1 MECISYFDIFDT
13 TMAQRI
19 LQVPIVHSQEPDLL
33 RWKPATS
40 GDCTTKEAFEI
51 LNQQVTTPIPSHG
64 ARRITSHTLDL
75 FKRIW
80 RHKTIPPRIKT
91 FSWRLLRQALATGS
105 MPGRFTKHINQN
117 CQLCGKMDFTRAF
130 FWFGADPRFVRT
142 SSRMRTMLFRNPSLT
157 SFLEELTMT
166 RYTKSLPTFGIFGK
180 QEMTTGLIIRNGP

>member
-1 MECISYFDIFDT
+1 MLTVYTVADLCHPLSPQWN
-13 TMAQRI
+13 ASLI
-19 LQVPIVHSQEPDLL
+19 LTSLTQPWLKEFCRSPFVHSQEPDLL

-64 ARRITSHTLDL
+64 ARRITSHTRDL

-91 FSWRLLRQALATGS
+91 FSRRLLRQALATGS

-130 FWFGADPRFVRT
+130 FGLVQIPASFGPAP
-142 SSRMRTMLFRNPSLT
+142 
-157 SFLEELTMT
+157 E
-166 RYTKSLPTFGIFGK
+166 
-180 QEMTTGLIIRNGP
+180 